1 MKNLRGDILGGVT
14 AGIVAL
20 PLALAFGV
28 TAFSVLT
35 HYGYSLEEASS
46 IGAKAGL
53 YGAIGLSILAA
64 IFGGTATQI
73 SGPTA
78 PMTTVSIKV
87 VAVALTGAAVAS
99 QADTLDRALP
109 MILATFMVG
118 GLMQISFG
126 ILKLGKYIRFI
137 PYSVVSG
144 FMTGIGVIIIIT
156 SIFPFFGSAN
166 PIEEGFAPSLGVIL
180 NIHELP
186 QQINWQ
192 AALLSVL
199 SIAIIYLF
207 PRINKVIPSP
217 LVALILVSAFSYFV
231 LHPDSVTVIGTIPQ
245 ELPAIHFEM
254 FTWFTVAE
262 WEIILMYGLALSVL
276 GLIDSL
282 LTSVVA
288 DNITKTKHDSNRELI
303 GQGIG
308 NVAVA
313 FLGGLPGAG
322 ATMRTVVNVKSGGKT
337 RLSGVIS
344 GLLLLVILL
353 VAAPLV
359 GHIPQPVLSGIL
371 ITVGIGIIDYKGI
384 GHIRKI
390 PTSDA
395 IVMVVVLLL
404 TVFWDLIMA
413 VGFGMV
419 IASIAFMKKMSEIAE
434 ENTEMAELSEHMDEI
449 QWEDEVK
456 ISDEDAKKVYIKHL
470 YGPLFFGFSTRLKEM
485 VSQLPDI
492 KVFIIRM
499 ERVPYMDQSGTYALE
514 EIISDLKDKGITVV
528 ITGLQDQPS
537 ITMERMHIIPDL
549 VETKHVFKDITDL
562 SGIIHEILGE

>member
-78 PMTTVSIKV
+78 PMTTVSVKV

-126 ILKLGKYIRFI
+126 VLKLGKYIRFI

-144 FMTGIGVIIIIT
+144 FMTGIGIIIIIT

-207 PRINKVIPSP
+207 PRITKVIPSP

-254 FTWFTVAE
+254 FAWFTVLE
-262 WEIILMYGLALSVL
+262 WETIIMYGLALSVL

-322 ATMRTVVNVKSGGKT
+322 ATMRTVINVKSGGKT

-371 ITVGIGIIDYKGI
+371 ITVGIGIIDYRGI

-390 PTSDA
+390 PASDA

-449 QWEDEVK
+449 QWEDEVQ

-492 KVFIIRM
+492 KIFIIRM

-537 ITMERMHIIPDL
+537 IIMERMHIIPDL
-549 VETKHVFKDITDL
+549 VESKHVFKDITDL
-562 SGIIHEILGE
+562 SGTIHEILKE

>member
-109 MILATFMVG
+109 MILATFMAG

-166 PIEEGFAPSLGVIL
+166 PVEQGFAPSLGVIL

-390 PTSDA
+390 PASDA

-549 VETKHVFKDITDL
+549 VESKHVFKDITDL

>member
-53 YGAIGLSILAA
+53 YGAIGLSIFAA
-64 IFGGTATQI
+64 LLGGTATQI

-78 PMTTVSIKV
+78 PMTTVSVKV
-87 VAVALTGAAVAS
+87 VAVALTGAAVAT
-99 QADTLDRALP
+99 QADTLDKALP

-126 ILKLGKYIRFI
+126 VLKLGKYIRFI

-180 NIHELP
+180 NIQELP

-207 PRINKVIPSP
+207 PRITKVIPSP
-217 LVALILVSAFSYFV
+217 LVALILVSAFSYYIF
-231 LHPDSVTVIGTIPQ
+231 HPDSVTVIGTIPQ
-245 ELPAIHFEM
+245 ELPALHFEM
-254 FTWFTVAE
+254 FSWFTVAE

-308 NVAVA
+308 NVVVA

-390 PTSDA
+390 PASDA

-549 VETKHVFKDITDL
+549 VESKHVFKDITDL
-562 SGIIHEILGE
+562 SGIIHEILKE

>member
-78 PMTTVSIKV
+78 PMTTVSVKV

-126 ILKLGKYIRFI
+126 VLKLGKYIRFI

-144 FMTGIGVIIIIT
+144 FMTGIGIIIIIT

-207 PRINKVIPSP
+207 PRITKVIPSP

-254 FTWFTVAE
+254 FAWFTVLE
-262 WEIILMYGLALSVL
+262 WETIIMYGLALSVL

-322 ATMRTVVNVKSGGKT
+322 ATMRTVINVKSGGKT

-390 PTSDA
+390 PASDA

-449 QWEDEVK
+449 QWEDEVQ

-492 KVFIIRM
+492 KIFIIRM

-549 VETKHVFKDITDL
+549 VESKHVFKDITDL
-562 SGIIHEILGE
+562 SGIIHEILKE

>member
-549 VETKHVFKDITDL
+549 VESKHVFKDITDL

>member
-390 PTSDA
+390 PASDA

-549 VETKHVFKDITDL
+549 VESKHVFKDITDL

>member
-78 PMTTVSIKV
+78 PMTTVSVKV

-126 ILKLGKYIRFI
+126 VLKLGKYIRFI

-144 FMTGIGVIIIIT
+144 FMTGIGIIIIIT

-207 PRINKVIPSP
+207 PRITKVIPSP

-254 FTWFTVAE
+254 FAWFTVLE
-262 WEIILMYGLALSVL
+262 WETIIMYGLALSVL

-322 ATMRTVVNVKSGGKT
+322 ATMRTVINVKSGGKT

-371 ITVGIGIIDYKGI
+371 ITVGIGIIDYRGI

-390 PTSDA
+390 PASDA

-449 QWEDEVK
+449 QWEDEVQ

-492 KVFIIRM
+492 KIFIIRM

-549 VETKHVFKDITDL
+549 VESKHVFKDITDL
-562 SGIIHEILGE
+562 SGTIHEILKE

>member
-166 PIEEGFAPSLGVIL
+166 PVEQGFAPSLGVIL

-207 PRINKVIPSP
+207 PRITKVIPSP

-231 LHPDSVTVIGTIPQ
+231 LRPDSVTVIGTIPQ

-390 PTSDA
+390 PASDA

-492 KVFIIRM
+492 KIFIIRM

-549 VETKHVFKDITDL
+549 VESKHVFKDITDL
-562 SGIIHEILGE
+562 SGIIHEILKE

>member
-109 MILATFMVG
+109 MILATFMAG

-126 ILKLGKYIRFI
+126 FLKLGKYIRFI

-156 SIFPFFGSAN
+156 SIFPFFGSAS

-231 LHPDSVTVIGTIPQ
+231 LHPDSVTVIGTIPR

-390 PTSDA
+390 PASDA

-449 QWEDEVK
+449 QWEDEVQ

-514 EIISDLKDKGITVV
+514 EIISDLQEKGITVV

-549 VETKHVFKDITDL
+549 VESKHVFKDITDL
-562 SGIIHEILGE
+562 AGTIHEILKE

>member
-64 IFGGTATQI
+64 LFGGTATQI

-78 PMTTVSIKV
+78 PMTTVSVKV
-87 VAVALTGAAVAS
+87 VAVSLAGVAVAS

-109 MILATFMVG
+109 MILATFMVA

-126 ILKLGKYIRFI
+126 ILKLGKYIRYI

-166 PIEEGFAPSLGVIL
+166 PVEEGFAPSLGVLL

-186 QQINWQ
+186 DLINWQ
-192 AALLSVL
+192 AAALSVL
-199 SIAIIYLF
+199 SIGIIYLF
-207 PRINKVIPSP
+207 PRISKVVPSP
-217 LVALILVSAFSYFV
+217 LVALILVSAFSYFI
-231 LHPDSVTVIGTIPQ
+231 LHPESVTVIGTIPQ
-245 ELPAIHFEM
+245 ELPAIHLEM
-254 FTWFTVAE
+254 FSWFTVLE
-262 WEIILMYGLALSVL
+262 WETILLYGLALSVL

-313 FLGGLPGAG
+313 FIGGLPGAG
-322 ATMRTVVNVKSGGKT
+322 ATMRTVVNVNSGGKT

-344 GLLLLVILL
+344 GLLLLVVLL

-384 GHIRKI
+384 SHIRKI
-390 PTSDA
+390 PTTDA
-395 IVMVVVLLL
+395 VVMVVVLLL

-419 IASIAFMKKMSEIAE
+419 ISSIAFMKKMSEIVE
-434 ENTEMAELSEHMDEI
+434 ENTEMAELSEHMDQEK
-449 QWEDEVK
+449 WDDEVK
-456 ISDEDAKKVYIKHL
+456 ISEEDAKKVYIKHL
-470 YGPLFFGFSTRLKEM
+470 YGPLFFGFSTKLKEL
-485 VSQLPDI
+485 VSRLPDI
-492 KVFIIRM
+492 KVFVIRM
-499 ERVPYMDQSGTYALE
+499 ERVPFVDQSGIYALE
-514 EIISDLKDKGITVV
+514 EIITGLKDKGITVV
-528 ITGLQDQPS
+528 MTGIQEQPLQS
-537 ITMERMHIIPDL
+537 LERMHIIPNL
-549 VETKHVFKDITDL
+549 VEPKHILEDITDL
-562 SGIIHEILGE
+562 AGALHEILKE

>member
-109 MILATFMVG
+109 MILATFMAG

-166 PIEEGFAPSLGVIL
+166 PVEQGFAPSLGVIL

-217 LVALILVSAFSYFV
+217 LVALILVSAFSYYIF
-231 LHPDSVTVIGTIPQ
+231 HPDSVTVIGTIPQ

-390 PTSDA
+390 PASDA

-549 VETKHVFKDITDL
+549 VESKHVFKDITDL

>member
-14 AGIVAL
+14 AGIDAL

-35 HYGYSLEEASS
+35 QYGYSLEEASS

-64 IFGGTATQI
+64 LFGGTATQI

-78 PMTTVSIKV
+78 PMTTVSVKV
-87 VAVALTGAAVAS
+87 VAVALTGAAVTS
-99 QADTLDRALP
+99 QADTLERAIP
-109 MILATFMVG
+109 MILATFMVA

-126 ILKLGKYIRFI
+126 VLKLGKYIRYI

-166 PIEEGFAPSLGVIL
+166 PVEEGLAPSLGVIL
-180 NIHELP
+180 NLRELP
-186 QQINWQ
+186 QHINWQ
-192 AALLSVL
+192 AAVLSVL

-207 PRINKVIPSP
+207 PRITKVIPSP
-217 LVALILVSAFSYFV
+217 LVALILVSAFSYFIF
-231 LHPDSVTVIGTIPQ
+231 HPDSVTVIGTIPQ
-245 ELPAIHFEM
+245 ELPAIHLEM
-254 FTWFTVAE
+254 FSWFSVME
-262 WEIILMYGLALSVL
+262 WETIIMYGLALSVL

-390 PTSDA
+390 PSTDA

-404 TVFWDLIMA
+404 TVCWDLIMA

-419 IASIAFMKKMSEIAE
+419 IAAIAFMKKMSEIAE

-449 QWEDEVK
+449 QWEDEVQ

-549 VETKHVFKDITDL
+549 VESKHVFKDITDL
-562 SGIIHEILGE
+562 SGIIHEILKE